1 MCYPGDRKNGKLV
14 SRDIKKQRAIKS
26 GEFEVEKI
34 PVHMRMNKCIAF
46 APMSVR
52 WAGRKIKIF
61 AQNPDAWKTRYMIF

>member
-1 MCYPGDRKNGKLV
+1 
-14 SRDIKKQRAIKS
+14 
-26 GEFEVEKI
+26 
-34 PVHMRMNKCIAF
+34 MRMNKCIAF